1 MNKGLEDRR
10 GYPLSSRPCR
20 LQPLPLLRLQSPPAL
35 IDCTM
40 ELSSRLPSPTS
51 LNAPA
56 ALRPGLCTALE
67 PLDPMKRP
75 LPQGRPIRDY

>member
-1 MNKGLEDRR
+1 MNKGL
-10 GYPLSSRPCR
+10 
-20 LQPLPLLRLQSPPAL
+20 
-35 IDCTM
+35 
-40 ELSSRLPSPTS
+40 
-51 LNAPA
+51 A